1 MEVINQSSDKN
12 INLLYYN
19 IDWIKKNR
27 LPANTPYFYARY
39 HQEYPTLEGGDDYLI
54 LETEGKGHYV
64 GTVMAVRTRS
74 PSWFGEG
81 DEKIY
86 IDGEKEASIWG
97 TGTEDYF
104 LSAWGLKAGLNTPY
118 FGTVYF
124 DQWGIVGGHTS
135 AYRWHLADPI
145 VFSSKIRVTMEHYG
159 WISPDENHERRA
171 HSWNERED
179 DFSSVAFWY
188 QTGIPTG
195 AVPVPPA
202 AERMHP
208 NLDKIFMA
216 TEAVATAS
224 FSHGNAAVQDNLDH
238 YMNGQLTFN
247 PTSDKARVTIPFAVD
262 EKRPTRLLL
271 AVTKAPD
278 YGIWQAYLNGIK
290 IGAPMDLYDNHVHEW
305 EHHLLDFWP
314 DPGNYML
321 EIRLTGKNH
330 ASTGSM
336 LGIESLRLRE
346 RRPRVTE
353 YAFDF
358 DNDWKT
364 NPKLY
369 E

>member
-1 MEVINQSSDKN
+1 
-12 INLLYYN
+12 
-19 IDWIKKNR
+19 
-27 LPANTPYFYARY
+27 
-39 HQEYPTLEGGDDYLI
+39 
-54 LETEGKGHYV
+54 
-64 GTVMAVRTRS
+64 
-74 PSWFGEG
+74 
-81 DEKIY
+81 
-86 IDGEKEASIWG
+86 
-97 TGTEDYF
+97 
-104 LSAWGLKAGLNTPY
+104 
-118 FGTVYF
+118 
-124 DQWGIVGGHTS
+124 
-135 AYRWHLADPI
+135 
-145 VFSSKIRVTMEHYG
+145 
-159 WISPDENHERRA
+159 
-171 HSWNERED
+171 
-179 DFSSVAFWY
+179 
-188 QTGIPTG
+188 
-195 AVPVPPA
+195 
-202 AERMHP
+202 MHP